1 MTDRMIVEMS
11 IPPILDENPGDL
23 KRNVWGKA
31 VKSGLRDGAE
41 WFLQKRLMKRFQHNL
56 TTARDLKWMIRDLKY
71 NRRKQA
77 LRNAYGRDQWF
88 RGSTQRQAELTRRQG
103 VDGSGVKITPKRLT
117 ILIRNLGQQ
126 YVRRKNRMNL
136 REELERISGH
146 EVRAV
151 SILIGRGAATFINED
166 PRARRKARRKI
177 T

>member
-1 MTDRMIVEMS
+1 
-11 IPPILDENPGDL
+11 
-23 KRNVWGKA
+23 

-88 RGSTQRQAELTRRQG
+88 RGRTQRQAELTRRQG

-146 EVRAV
+146 E
-151 SILIGRGAATFINED
+151 
-166 PRARRKARRKI
+166 ARRRLSMKIREPGARRVGKSHRTVLTWPI
-177 T
+177 WKPSTRRTSAAR